1 MSLLLISCILM
12 RKSFL
17 FYIFRIFNIS
27 NMNTSLPFFKSIL
40 FYSSASRVI
49 GNDDE
54 EEVII
59 MALKNESTSIGM
71 LSSFQKYKRSK
82 KVSHTNS
89 HP

>member
-1 MSLLLISCILM
+1 MSLLLILCILM

-17 FYIFRIFNIS
+17 FYIFRIFYIS
-27 NMNTSLPFFKSIL
+27 NMNISLPFFESIL

-54 EEVII
+54 EEIII

-82 KVSHTNS
+82 EVSHTNS